1 MYRDEK
7 LGVLQP
13 LSTPLESAALEGV
26 NPHPQSHSEEVK
38 QAVRQLQS
46 RFQGVSGAESTS
58 FETLLFTFSDVISLN
73 SSDLGRTNVVHHRID
88 TQGAIKYFSMLEYF
102 LQPSTIFT

>member
-13 LSTPLESAALEGV
+13 LSTPLESAALEV
-26 NPHPQSHSEEVK
+26 DPHPQSHSEEVK
-38 QAVRQLQS
+38 RAVRQLQS
-46 RFQGVSGAESTS
+46 RVQGVSGAESTS